1 MAGRPSKMDQLPPE
15 LREAI
20 EALWT
25 SQRYTLDQLQGFL
38 ADLTSGKRSMLPPEL
53 AAAPAVPPDALPGRS
68 GLHAHL
74 QGLDKVAEKLHRSRA
89 VAEALVKK
97 LGDAPED
104 RVARLNIELLHG
116 AIMDLFLAA
125 GDGEGGETAGPV
137 TFDPEAVML
146 LGKALKDLAAAKKAD
161 AETILRLRKEAAAEM
176 VKKLDAAEK
185 AAKAAGEKGLSTE
198 RITQLRLVLAS
209 GAA

>member
-53 AAAPAVPPDALPGRS
+53 ASAPVVTPDALPGRS

-74 QGLDKVAEKLHRSRA
+74 QGLDKVAEKLNRSRA
-89 VAEALVKK
+89 VADALVRK

-104 RVARLNIELLHG
+104 RTARLNIELLHG
-116 AIMDLFLAA
+116 AILDLFLAA

-146 LGKALKDLAAAKKAD
+146 LGKALKDLASAKKAD
-161 AETILRLRKEAAAEM
+161 TETTLKVRKEALAE
-176 VKKLDAAEK
+176 
-185 AAKAAGEKGLSTE
+185 AAKVAKAVARAQGLTAETANAIATNILGLAA
-198 RITQLRLVLAS
+198 
-209 GAA
+209 